1 MLKSD
6 YRRGPHTVYE
16 VHLHIVWVTKYRRPV
31 LAGVVGER
39 VRELIRE
46 LCAVEDVTILKG
58 HVARDHVH
66 LFVSIPPQV
75 TISRFLQRLKG
86 KTSYKLLA
94 EFMHLR
100 KKFWG
105 RHLWARG
112 YFVCSSGNVT
122 DEVIAA
128 YIEHQSELTGT
139 DDGFRVEGQAADAP
153 QPGRSDA
160 LPPRSARPEADF
172 QSAPPKPPPLGGGR

>member
-16 VHLHIVWVTKYRRPV
+16 LHLHIVWVTKYRRAV
-31 LAGVVGER
+31 LAGEVGER

-46 LCAVEDVTILKG
+46 LCASEDVTILKG
-58 HVARDHVH
+58 HVARDHIH
-66 LFVSIPPQV
+66 LFVSIPPQL
-75 TISRFLQRLKG
+75 TISRFVQRLKG
-86 KTSYKLLA
+86 KSSYKMLA
-94 EFMHLR
+94 EFSHLR

-128 YIEHQSELTGT
+128 YIERQTEMTGT
-139 DDGFRVEGQAADAP
+139 DDSFHVEGEDA
-153 QPGRSDA
+153 
-160 LPPRSARPEADF
+160 
-172 QSAPPKPPPLGGGR
+172 K